1 MVKQLSFSNESRE
14 ALEKGVNSVANA
26 VKVTIGPKAKNVL
39 IERKF
44 GSPDIVRDGSTVA
57 KEIELENPISNLGA
71 KLIEQ
76 VASKTKESAGDGTT
90 TATILTQKMVQE
102 GLKNIASGASPIELK
117 KGMEAGLEIVLE
129 KLSSKSI
136 SISGADIQKV
146 ATVSAGGDEEIGSII
161 ANAMDIV
168 TSDGVI
174 TVEES
179 QSLDTELDI
188 TEGMSFDRGYSSP
201 YFVTDQERQICELEN
216 PKILITDQKISTLAN
231 LVPILEEIQKSNSP
245 FLILAEDIEGEALTA
260 LVLNK
265 NSGVLNVASVRA
277 PLFGERRKA
286 ALEDIAILTG
296 AKLISE
302 DKSMALDKVSIN
314 DLGKAKKIT
323 ITKDK
328 TTIVA
333 FEDTKKLVKARVE
346 KLKREVEIT
355 ESEYDKDKI
364 NERIAKLAGGVALIK
379 VGAATETE
387 LKYKKLRIE
396 DSLNA
401 TKAAIEEGVVSG
413 GGQTLIEISD
423 NISNSRKA
431 VSDDFQTGINIIKT
445 ALLEPTKQIAKNAGF
460 NGDVVVADIKRLNK
474 GFNANTGEYENLK
487 KSGIID
493 PTKVIRLALQ
503 DSVSIAAMLLTT
515 EVAIADIPEPEAGS
529 PGGPGGDPMGG
540 MGGMGG
546 MGMPGMGGMGM
557 PGMGGMGMPGM
568 GGMGMP
574 GMGGM
579 GMPGMM

>member
-1 MVKQLSFSNESRE
+1 MAKQLSFSNESRE

-26 VKVTIGPKAKNVL
+26 VRVTIGPKAKNVV

-57 KEIELENPISNLGA
+57 KEIEIENPISNLGA

-102 GLKNIASGASPIELK
+102 GLKNIAAGSSPIEVK
-117 KGMEAGLEIVLE
+117 RGMEAGLKFILE
-129 KLSSKSI
+129 KLKSKSM
-136 SISGADIQKV
+136 SISGSDIQKV
-146 ATVSAGGDEEIGSII
+146 ASVSAGGDEEIGSII
-161 ANAMDIV
+161 SKAMDIV

-179 QSLDTELDI
+179 QSLETELDI

-216 PKILITDQKISTLAN
+216 PKILITDQKISTLTN
-231 LVPILEEIQKSNSP
+231 LVPILEEIQKSGSP
-245 FLILAEDIEGEALTA
+245 FLILAEDIEGEALTT

-296 AKLISE
+296 ANLISE
-302 DKSMALDKVSIN
+302 DKSMALDKVTIN

-333 FEDTKKLVKARVE
+333 FGDTKELVKTRVE
-346 KLKREVEIT
+346 KLKREVDIT

-387 LKYKKLRIE
+387 MKYKKLRIE

-413 GGQTLIEISD
+413 GGQTLIQISED
-423 NISNSRKA
+423 LGIFHQSTSDELRIGMNIVKN
-431 VSDDFQTGINIIKT
+431 
-445 ALLEPTKQIAKNAGF
+445 ALLEPTKQIAQNAGF
-460 NGDVVVADIKRLNK
+460 NGDVVIADIKRLSK
-474 GFNANTGEYENLK
+474 GFNANTGEYEDLK
-487 KSGIID
+487 ESGILD

-503 DSVSIAAMLLTT
+503 DSVSIAAMILTT
-515 EVAIADIPEPEAGS
+515 EVAIAEIPEPEAVT
-529 PGGPGGDPMGG
+529 PGGAGADP
-540 MGGMGG
+540 
-546 MGMPGMGGMGM
+546 MGGMGM

>member
-1 MVKQLSFSNESRE
+1 MPKQLSFSNESRE
-14 ALEKGVNSVANA
+14 ALEKGVNTVANA
-26 VKVTIGPKAKNVL
+26 VKVTIGPKAKNVV

-57 KEIELENPISNLGA
+57 KEINLENPISNLGA

-102 GLKNIASGASPIELK
+102 GLKNIAAGASPIELK
-117 KGMEAGLEIVLE
+117 KGMEKGLDFVLE
-129 KLSSKSI
+129 KLNSKSI
-136 SISGADIQKV
+136 KINGSDIKKV
-146 ATVSAGGDEEIGSII
+146 ATVSAGGDEDIGSII
-161 ANAMDIV
+161 SKAMDIV

-179 QSLDTELDI
+179 QSLETELDI

-201 YFVTDQERQICELEN
+201 YFVTDQERQICELES
-216 PKILITDQKISTLAN
+216 PKILITDQKISTLTN
-231 LVPILEEIQKSNSP
+231 LVPILEEVQKSTTP
-245 FLILAEDIEGEALTA
+245 FLILAEDIEGEALTT

-265 NSGVLNVASVRA
+265 NSGVLNVSAVRA
-277 PLFGERRKA
+277 PSFGERRKA

-302 DKSMALDKVSIN
+302 DKSMKLEEVTLN

-323 ITKDK
+323 ISKDK
-328 TTIVA
+328 TTIIS
-333 FEDTKKLVKARVE
+333 FDDTKDLVKARVE

-387 LKYKKLRIE
+387 MKHKKLRIE

-413 GGQTLIEISD
+413 GGQTLIEIS
-423 NISNSRKA
+423 NELSNLRKET
-431 VSDDFQTGINIIKT
+431 SDDLTTGIDIIT
-445 ALLEPTKQIAKNAGF
+445 NALLEPTKQIAKNAGF

-474 GFNANTGEYENLK
+474 GFNANNGEYENLNE
-487 KSGIID
+487 SGIID

-503 DSVSIAAMLLTT
+503 DSVSIAAMIITT
-515 EVAIADIPEPEAGS
+515 EVAVADIPEPEGA

-540 MGGMGG
+540 MGG
-546 MGMPGMGGMGM
+546 GMPGMGGMGM

>member
-1 MVKQLSFSNESRE
+1 MPKQLSFSNESRE
-14 ALEKGVNSVANA
+14 ALEKGINTVANA
-26 VKVTIGPKAKNVL
+26 VKVTIGPKAKNVV

-57 KEIELENPISNLGA
+57 KEINLEKPISNLGA

-90 TATILTQKMVQE
+90 TATILTQIMVQE
-102 GLKNIASGASPIELK
+102 GLKNIAAGASPIELK
-117 KGMEAGLEIVLE
+117 KGMEKGLDFVLE
-129 KLSSKSI
+129 KLKSKSI
-136 SISGADIQKV
+136 KINGSDIKKV

-161 ANAMDIV
+161 SKAMDIV

-179 QSLDTELDI
+179 QSLETELDI

-216 PKILITDQKISTLAN
+216 PKILITDQKISTLTN
-231 LVPILEEIQKSNSP
+231 LVPILEEVQKSASP
-245 FLILAEDIEGEALTA
+245 FLILAEDIEGEALTT

-265 NSGVLNVASVRA
+265 NSGVLNVSAVRA
-277 PLFGERRKA
+277 PSFGERRKA

-302 DKSMALDKVSIN
+302 DQSMKLEEVTLN

-323 ITKDK
+323 ISKDK

-333 FEDTKKLVKARVE
+333 FDDTKDLVQARVE

-387 LKYKKLRIE
+387 MKYKKLRIE

-413 GGQTLIEISD
+413 GGQTLIEIS
-423 NISNSRKA
+423 NELSNSRKA
-431 VSDDFQTGINIIKT
+431 ISDDLTTGIDIIT
-445 ALLEPTKQIAKNAGF
+445 NALLEPTKQIAKNAGF
-460 NGDVVVADIKRLNK
+460 NGDVVIADIKRLGK
-474 GFNANTGEYENLK
+474 GFNANNGEYENLNE
-487 KSGIID
+487 SGILD

-503 DSVSIAAMLLTT
+503 DSVSIAAMIITT
-515 EVAIADIPEPEAGS
+515 EVAVADIPEPEAA
-529 PGGPGGDPMGG
+529 PGGPGADP

-568 GGMGMP
+568 M
-574 GMGGM
+574 
-579 GMPGMM
+579 